1 MTARFPLSRRTFV
14 AGVAS
19 ATVGACV
26 APPPASPGLA
36 AAAPAAPVPVNPL
49 VRQRADA
56 QIFRHEDGLYYMTA
70 SVPEYDRLIIR
81 RSPTIAGLAT
91 AEEAVVWRR
100 PAQGRL
106 GGHIW
111 APELHHFDGRWH
123 IYFAA
128 GDSDDVF
135 RIRTYVLSSAAR
147 DPFAPGWELL
157 GQLETPWDT
166 FNLDSTVYT
175 HRGTRY
181 LLWAQHEPGID
192 TNSNL
197 YIAPLATATTL
208 ARPPARLTV
217 PTLPWETQGFKV
229 AEGAAVLNRN
239 GRLFLTYSASATDAR
254 YVLGLLTADED
265 ADIMS
270 PASWTK
276 SPVPVF
282 TSSPVTGVY
291 GPGHNWFTIDE
302 QGRDLLV
309 YHGRD
314 YQEIEGDPLYD
325 PNRHTRVQRIY
336 YRPDGTPDFGVPVG
350 NGPVPDRFSP
360 ADRRDAYLR
369 TEGGRVTVG
378 SGPLPTTQI
387 RQKPGLAGS
396 GTVSLEPI
404 LAPGQFLVR
413 TASGALAVGPNDGS
427 PAFAQHSS
435 FRRVPGL
442 TYPAGVS
449 FAALGAEESYIQHVQ
464 GSARVAPVRTAEQR
478 AAATFIVS

>member
-1 MTARFPLSRRTFV
+1 MAAMADIPL
-14 AGVAS
+14 
-19 ATVGACV
+19 
-26 APPPASPGLA
+26 
-36 AAAPAAPVPVNPL
+36 NPL

-56 QIFRHEDGLYYMTA
+56 QILRHADGLYYMTA
-70 SVPEYDRLIIR
+70 SVPEYDRLVIR
-81 RSPTIAGLAT
+81 RAATIAGLAA
-91 AEEAVVWRR
+91 AEETVVWRR
-100 PAQGRL
+100 PARGRL

-135 RIRTYVLSSAAR
+135 RIRTYVLANPAR
-147 DPFAPGWELL
+147 DPLDPGWRLL
-157 GQLETPWDT
+157 GAIETPWDS
-166 FNLDSTVYT
+166 FNLDSTLFM

-181 LLWAQHEPGID
+181 LAWAQGEPGIA

-229 AEGAAVLNRN
+229 AEGPALLNRN

-254 YVLGLLTADED
+254 YALGLLTADAD

-270 PASWTK
+270 PEAWTK

-282 TSSPVTGVY
+282 KSSPVTGVY
-291 GPGHNWFTIDE
+291 GPGHNSFTVDE
-302 QGRDLLV
+302 QGRDVLV
-309 YHGRD
+309 YHGRE
-314 YQEIEGDPLYD
+314 YERIEGDPLYD

-336 YRPDGTPDFGVPVG
+336 YRPDGTPDFGVPIG

-360 ADRRDAYLR
+360 ADRPQTFLLA
-369 TEGGRVTVG
+369 EQGRVTVG
-378 SGPLPTTQI
+378 AGPLPQSQI
-387 RQKPGLAGS
+387 RRKPGLAGK

-404 LAPGQFLVR
+404 LAPGRLLVR
-413 TASGALAVGPNDGS
+413 SSDGSLAVAADDRT
-427 PAFAQHSS
+427 AEFARRSS
-435 FRRVPGL
+435 FRQVAGL
-442 TYPAGVS
+442 TGPGGVS
-449 FAALGAEESYIQHVQ
+449 FAALDAAGEYIRHVRGIAEVGPAQ
-464 GSARVAPVRTAEQR
+464 SAAER
-478 AAATFIVS
+478 ASATFVVS